1 MKLCHSVTNP
11 DLSVNSWL
19 NDWTSFCVYRGVITV
34 CNDNF
39 VISTLM
45 WETRNESVQAVP
57 EVYDNMNLM
66 HNKIC
71 FSYSFVKRDTTGIN
85 NTSEKCEI
93 FAKESKA
100 IV

>member
-1 MKLCHSVTNP
+1 
-11 DLSVNSWL
+11 
-19 NDWTSFCVYRGVITV
+19 
-34 CNDNF
+34 
-39 VISTLM
+39 M

-85 NTSEKCEI
+85 NTSEKYEI